1 MLCIYIQHSTRQQ
14 LHTMLTICAVWTAV
28 RSKGG
33 AYLEAPVSGSK
44 KPAEDGALI
53 FLCAGDRSLYEQS
66 MKALEVMGKK
76 AFVLTFDDVD
86 TNFRHGH
93 VILET
98 IRKYLTS
105 KQLIILLSGDLDL
118 YGRLIRKN
126 IYSTFGGDILQHDS
140 QVTKAGNQGI

>member
-76 AFVLTFDDVD
+76 HLFLGDVGKSIKRD
-86 TNFRHGH
+86 RE
-93 VILET
+93 VC
-98 IRKYLTS
+98 RVR
-105 KQLIILLSGDLDL
+105 D
-118 YGRLIRKN
+118 
-126 IYSTFGGDILQHDS
+126 STTQTERPS
-140 QVTKAGNQGI
+140 RRRVWAQEEEEVMVMCV